1 MKRFLFAISSL
12 ALTLCV
18 FVPMSVMAVE
28 VEINGLWY
36 DVISKTKD
44 AKVIKYKSSPYSGN
58 IDIPTTVDYNGVAC
72 NVTSIADEAFLKCTT
87 LRSVTI
93 PNSVK
98 TIGWRSFADCINL
111 TSVAI
116 GNGVTSIGDHAFSYC
131 THLTSATIPNSV
143 TVIEAFAFEHTGLT
157 SVTIPNGVTSIGG
170 YAFSGCSGLSSVT
183 IPNSVTAIGS
193 SAFQDCSSLTS
204 VTIPNSVTDM
214 GGAAFQ
220 GCSSLTSV
228 TIPNGVTA
236 IGSSAFS
243 GCSSLTSVT
252 IPNSVTAIGSEAFY
266 RCSRLPSIIIGSD
279 IKTIGQLAFANCD
292 DLAEVY
298 CYAEKIPDMITRWGS
313 LCTNAFQNSY
323 IEYSTLHVPQSAI
336 EDYRNTEPWSGFG
349 TIVSIDGE
357 EPSEQRC
364 AKPTI
369 IYQNG
374 KLSFRSETEG
384 VDFVSEIKNAD
395 IKKHYTSDIE
405 LTATYNISV
414 YATKSGYYDSDIAT
428 ATLCWIDAT
437 PQTEGLDGMAKI
449 AARPILVKFEN
460 GLITVE
466 GADDSTNVSI
476 YATDGKQM
484 GSAIS
489 RNNAATIATNLRPGS
504 VAIVRVGEKSV
515 KVVVK

>member
-193 SAFQDCSSLTS
+193 SAFQD
-204 VTIPNSVTDM
+204 
-214 GGAAFQ
+214 
-220 GCSSLTSV
+220 
-228 TIPNGVTA
+228 
-236 IGSSAFS
+236 
-243 GCSSLTSVT
+243 CSSLTSVT